1 MPARTRAVPTTSV
14 PLSAKVSSPCAPV
27 AVDDSQDEACVSDD
41 HRSRGEVSR
50 VYHRWEDAAI
60 GVLAKRKKPRC
71 LGEGASTERRQEIL
85 VNGRASNGLVADRTV
100 RRDQSCPHGH
110 LARFLRSSAEPA
122 AGFAQ
127 TRGRVYAAGVGGGER
142 ASGESLPTMRR
153 FTPCPSRDTS
163 CAWDVHPTRADR
175 FRQMREY

>member
-1 MPARTRAVPTTSV
+1 VPTTSV

-60 GVLAKRKKPRC
+60 GVLANRKRPRRREAAHV
-71 LGEGASTERRQEIL
+71 LSAARRSRSTEYPQRALQWMEPCGAASHAHM
-85 VNGRASNGLVADRTV
+85 VTWDASCGRARSLRLDLRKLAEGFT
-100 RRDQSCPHGH
+100 RR
-110 LARFLRSSAEPA
+110 AW
-122 AGFAQ
+122 
-127 TRGRVYAAGVGGGER
+127 GGER

-153 FTPCPSRDTS
+153 FTPCPSWDTS
-163 CAWDVHPTRADR
+163 CASDVHPT
-175 FRQMREY
+175 